1 MWNFHDV
8 ITAGFMRIDQ
18 TWGKAR
24 SFYKKGMKQSVKN
37 YINACYIILYLEK
50 EYAKE
55 KIGNRM
61 ESKIVGVRYERI
73 TTYMYIDGTLIWPFP
88 VSDLKTDVV

>member
-1 MWNFHDV
+1 MFV
-8 ITAGFMRIDQ
+8 ILFCR
-18 TWGKAR
+18 
-24 SFYKKGMKQSVKN
+24 
-37 YINACYIILYLEK
+37 EK

-61 ESKIVGVRYERI
+61 ESNIVGVRYERI
-73 TTYMYIDGTLIWPFP
+73 TTYMYIDGTLIWSFP